1 MGKGQSNK
9 YVLQHNG
16 QTIDCDRVTAVL
28 GATKASAGLALW
40 YGREERK
47 AWTEAIT
54 SRIPSVNAAPN
65 QVALALGEI
74 ENWIRLL
81 TDDDDDLFAS
91 RKRDEAAD
99 SGTGIHALIYADA
112 TDTKIPDDLV
122 LTEDDW
128 RRYKMWEDFKEKEG
142 IEYVDSELRVY
153 SPNLLVAGTMDLSVL
168 WKGIL
173 WGLDTKTGAL
183 RRDAATQMVT
193 YWLLRH
199 ETLAILDGNQA
210 VLDEIADA
218 YAHGQIPNIKW
229 PRLGV
234 NAVGDDGIEIYEIDP
249 RECDRLARN
258 FLFRLQVFRD
268 DQTLRP
274 FRRIHP
280 GPKLLKS
287 GEFKEVKWLRAS

>member
-9 YVLQHNG
+9 YILNHNG
-16 QTIDCDRVTAVL
+16 STIECDRVTAVL

-47 AWTEAIT
+47 GIQD
-54 SRIPSVNAAPN
+54 I
-65 QVALALGEI
+65 LARGADPQAVLT
-74 ENWIRLL
+74 LP

-91 RKRDEAAD
+91 RRRDESAD
-99 SGTGIHALIYADA
+99 SGTGIHALIYCDA
-112 TDTKIPDDLV
+112 TDTKLPDDLV

-128 RRYKMWEDFKEKEG
+128 RRYKMWEDFKNQEG
-142 IEYVDSELRVY
+142 IEYVDSELRVF
-153 SPNLLVAGTMDLSVL
+153 SPNLMVAGTMDLSVL
-168 WKGIL
+168 WRGVL

-193 YWLLRH
+193 YWMLRY
-199 ETLAILDGNQA
+199 ETLAIADGNQK

-218 YAHGQIPNIKW
+218 YAHGNIPIIPW

-249 RECDRLARN
+249 KEYDRLARN

-274 FRRIHP
+274 FRRLHP
-280 GPKLLKS
+280 QPKLKKD
-287 GEFKEVKWLRAS
+287 GTYPEVKWLRAS